1 MSDCVFCRIIAG
13 AIPSKPLFEDEDC
26 IAIHDISPMA
36 PLHILIIPKAHIA
49 SLDELEDGEI
59 AAACLNACKKAAAML
74 REMCCL
80 FAYQNNIKVFTRGGT
95 YLNKRFKEI
104 AEAHGLTV
112 EQSKKH
118 GYAETKLTSEA
129 RKVIEPLVSGLQAL
143 KRVENAKGGG
153 DKRPSSTRKYKCLR
167 CRQNVRA
174 TKQVN
179 IICGICNDRMV
190 EVR

>member
-74 REMCCL
+74 NLDSGYRVVTNIGSHGGQSVAHL
-80 FAYQNNIKVFTRGGT
+80 HFHVLGGRQLGGFA
-95 YLNKRFKEI
+95 
-104 AEAHGLTV
+104 
-112 EQSKKH
+112 
-118 GYAETKLTSEA
+118 
-129 RKVIEPLVSGLQAL
+129 
-143 KRVENAKGGG
+143 
-153 DKRPSSTRKYKCLR
+153 
-167 CRQNVRA
+167 
-174 TKQVN
+174 
-179 IICGICNDRMV
+179 
-190 EVR
+190 